1 METFL
6 LVWSRLLWEQATQ
19 SNDNDG
25 KAIDQQKIN
34 CGFVENEQTP
44 NTKHNCSVVLLAHSG
59 VVVVN
64 EKESMTRMRS
74 PIIFFVR
81 NESF

>member
-44 NTKHNCSVVLLAHSG
+44 TPNTTVRLFCLLILVLLS
-59 VVVVN
+59 
-64 EKESMTRMRS
+64 STRKNR
-74 PIIFFVR
+74 
-81 NESF
+81 

>member
-1 METFL
+1 MIMMERQL
-6 LVWSRLLWEQATQ
+6 I
-19 SNDNDG
+19 N
-25 KAIDQQKIN
+25 KKIK

-64 EKESMTRMRS
+64 EKESMTRM
-74 PIIFFVR
+74 IEVLFFFVR

>member
-25 KAIDQQKIN
+25 KAIDQQKN
-34 CGFVENEQTP
+34 
-44 NTKHNCSVVLLAHSG
+44 
-59 VVVVN
+59 
-64 EKESMTRMRS
+64 
-74 PIIFFVR
+74 
-81 NESF
+81 